1 MRIQRLDS
9 ISKNVSS
16 TSTAFRPRTIGFF
29 HPFTSDG
36 GGGERVLWQ
45 MVKLMREKYPMA
57 RVVIY
62 TGDGCAK
69 KEEKKRLLERAKER
83 FSVDIKMEDDS
94 VRERE
99 NANKN
104 ASSLQPLSLS
114 IEFKRVYF
122 RTLTQSKWYPI
133 ATILGQLVGIIA
145 VSYTHLRAHET

>member
-1 MRIQRLDS
+1 MLSVLLRALKVSYALVLLLLSFTFLNVRIQRLDS

-69 KEEKKRLLERAKER
+69 KEEKA
-83 FSVDIKMEDDS
+83 
-94 VRERE
+94 
-99 NANKN
+99 
-104 ASSLQPLSLS
+104 
-114 IEFKRVYF
+114 
-122 RTLTQSKWYPI
+122 
-133 ATILGQLVGIIA
+133 VGTSEGE
-145 VSYTHLRAHET
+145 V

>member
-1 MRIQRLDS
+1 MLSVLLRALKVSYALVLLLLSFTFLNVRIQRLDS

-94 VRERE
+94 ARERE
-99 NANKN
+99 NA
-104 ASSLQPLSLS
+104 SE
-114 IEFKRVYF
+114 I
-122 RTLTQSKWYPI
+122 
-133 ATILGQLVGIIA
+133 
-145 VSYTHLRAHET
+145 LRAR

>member
-1 MRIQRLDS
+1 
-9 ISKNVSS
+9 
-16 TSTAFRPRTIGFF
+16 
-29 HPFTSDG
+29 
-36 GGGERVLWQ
+36 

>member
-1 MRIQRLDS
+1 MLSVLLRALKVSYALVLLLLSFTFLNVRIQRLDS

-69 KEEKKRLLERAKER
+69 KEEKKRLLNERR
-83 FSVDIKMEDDS
+83 
-94 VRERE
+94 RGLCR
-99 NANKN
+99 
-104 ASSLQPLSLS
+104 
-114 IEFKRVYF
+114 Y
-122 RTLTQSKWYPI
+122 
-133 ATILGQLVGIIA
+133 
-145 VSYTHLRAHET
+145 